1 MKIRPDAGMVGQE
14 MFPFCDR
21 IDKEGYRK
29 PRSTGSI
36 GPGALP
42 VGDATPS
49 GEHDA
54 GALRMG
60 TKMAYECE
68 TMPDG
73 LAFRKATNARP
84 SSPVPS
90 KSRLLGS
97 GVGAG
102 SPMKV

>member
-1 MKIRPDAGMVGQE
+1 MEILPDADMAGHE
-14 MFPFCDR
+14 MFPFCDW

-42 VGDATPS
+42 GTDATPS

-60 TKMAYECE
+60 MKLAYECE
-68 TMPDG
+68 TWPDG
-73 LAFRKATNARP
+73 LAFRNTTTARP

-97 GVGAG
+97 GVGAI
-102 SPMKV
+102 PTKD